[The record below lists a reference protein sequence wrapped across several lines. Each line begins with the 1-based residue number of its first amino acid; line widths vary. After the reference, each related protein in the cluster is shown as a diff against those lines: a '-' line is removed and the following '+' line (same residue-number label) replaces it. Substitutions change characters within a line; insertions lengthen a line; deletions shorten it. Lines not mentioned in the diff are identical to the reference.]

1 MINIP
6 LIYYHAN
13 YNCLPSPNTIELSFP
28 VSLYFASNTSVKN
41 CCSATVNGMCQAV
54 RLKKTKAMEVVF
66 GVYLV
71 KNIKLANC
79 DYKMCQIY

>member
-1 MINIP
+1 
-6 LIYYHAN
+6 
-13 YNCLPSPNTIELSFP
+13 
-28 VSLYFASNTSVKN
+28 
-41 CCSATVNGMCQAV
+41 VNGMCQAV